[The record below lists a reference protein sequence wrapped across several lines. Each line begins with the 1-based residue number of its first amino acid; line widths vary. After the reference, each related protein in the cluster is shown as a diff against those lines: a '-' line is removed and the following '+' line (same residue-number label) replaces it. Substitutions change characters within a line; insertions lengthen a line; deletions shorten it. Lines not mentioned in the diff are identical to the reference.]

1 MTEFMFLFRLPHHV
15 DERETTPEKMKELG
29 KKWDDWVGGIA
40 AQGRVV
46 SAGPRLE
53 STGKVLKKS
62 GLVTDGP
69 FVEVREMLGG
79 FLRIKADNLEEATTL
94 AHGCPAIDQGGSVEI
109 RPVYTQR

>member
-1 MTEFMFLFRLPHHV
+1 MKEFMFLFRLPNQG
-15 DERETTPEKMKELG
+15 DSREMTPENMKELA

-40 AQGRVV
+40 AQGKVV

-62 GLVTDGP
+62 GVITDGP

-79 FLRIKADNLEEATTL
+79 FLRVTADSLEEATTL

-109 RPVYTQR
+109 RPVYAQR

>member
-1 MTEFMFLFRLPHHV
+1 MKEFMFLFRLPNRV
-15 DERETTPEKMKELG
+15 DDSKASPERMKELAR
-29 KKWDDWVGGIA
+29 KWDDWVGGIA
-40 AQGRVV
+40 AQGKVV

-62 GLVTDGP
+62 GVISDGP

-79 FLRIKADNLEEATTL
+79 FLRITADSLEEATTL

-109 RPVYTQR
+109 RPVYAQR